1 MIDCSSTAHSQLIE
15 VLAAQNGNLSELH
28 LNYLKDSIEN
38 PDKKNVITKI
48 VQRCTS
54 LKKLTVSNMSRLP
67 IEARQAL
74 A

>member
-1 MIDCSSTAHSQLIE
+1 MIDYSSTAHSQLIE
-15 VLAAQNGNLSELH
+15 VLAARNGNLSELH

-38 PDKKNVITKI
+38 PDKKNVLTKM

-54 LKKLTVSNMSRLP
+54 LKKLTVSNMFRLP